1 YREPKQVLGQFKF
14 KGPLQPGV
22 PIGESIMDIYQVAD
36 NQTDESIGEVLERI
50 EANMWLA
57 DSYYFQGARELA
69 MERLRTSLADYDQYA
84 EIFKV
89 YANGV
94 ELRDKLVG
102 RLERMKAAGELLQE
116 SMRIS
121 RNEEL
126 AVAA

>member
-1 YREPKQVLGQFKF
+1 
-14 KGPLQPGV
+14 
-22 PIGESIMDIYQVAD
+22 MDIYQVAD

-57 DSYYFQGARELA
+57 DSYYSQGARELA

-102 RLERMKAAGELLQE
+102 RLERMKAAGDTGSTSRRSFCNVYLWMRARSRRSHHCSS
-116 SMRIS
+116 SMS
-121 RNEEL
+121 GS
-126 AVAA
+126 